1 MADGQHNQV
10 GPVEGST
17 ERHKFGM
24 GKNYVLIYSVGG
36 FLFGTLFP
44 LAAWSLDIYF
54 SGAGWS
60 WETIARFHQENFV
73 HYIVDFAPFGLAGFY
88 AVMGNMRTHAAARG
102 SLLADLLTNMEGG
115 VFTLSPDFEIIAR
128 NQRLFDLLS
137 IPQGLG
143 SMGGSAEPIF
153 RVMVERGDFGKG
165 PVEERLKDVL
175 DTIKSITDRR
185 TDTSSHEGR
194 ILETRYSRLSD
205 GRLVGIVM
213 DVTENHRIRKEIEAK
228 NAILVTVLDSLDQG
242 IFAFDGDLSMIA
254 WNEKLKTIRDYPDDL
269 VGEGVAFE
277 RLMQHDIARHEFG
290 AGDPEEMLLNKISKA
305 SEFTPHAFE
314 RQRNDGTFIEVRGGP
329 LPGGGFVS
337 TFADITARKEA
348 EREVAE
354 KEALLRLAM
363 ESMTDGMYVL
373 DADTCYLAFN
383 NKYLEL
389 VDLPMGAIK
398 IGDPNE
404 TVIRQLVQSG
414 YYGEGDVDTIVK
426 ARLDFLRSPD
436 YDEVEVISPD
446 GRVVLAR
453 KSPLKTGGCVV
464 TLTDISEQ
472 KKVEEILRNARDQAQ
487 ALAEAKTQFVAVVSH
502 EVRTPMNGVLGMA
515 RLLQDADLRPDH
527 AQNVDVI
534 ISASESLVRILDDLL
549 DLSKLEADKI
559 EYDMAPFLP
568 TDIAEHAVALLSG
581 MTREKGLILQDE
593 IDQNV
598 PPVLIGDAHRIRQV
612 LVNLISNAVKFTESG
627 AVALSIE
634 LVEVID
640 NSATVRFAVTDNGK
654 GIAPEIQEK
663 LFSAYEQGGAQ
674 VARKYGGTG
683 LGLTISRQL
692 VEGMGGK
699 INVESHPGKGST
711 FWFTLTLPIDSQ
723 ADPASLREASD
734 VVVERTNLRKGDRP
748 LNILQVEDDD
758 ISRTV
763 IEQTLA
769 KVGHSVRSVG
779 DGLEALAMLQ
789 KRNFDLILM
798 DRHMPNLNGIETTKR
813 IRRMKG
819 LEADLPII
827 GITAGARE
835 DELQECLDAGFNV
848 VLTKPVDGRE
858 LCATIGRLAQNG
870 ARAAVLVADHPILV
884 VDDTP
889 INLIVADAQLT
900 RLGLDCHVFSSGPEA
915 LAAYAENDY
924 AAVLV
929 DIMMPNMDGIEL
941 TTAIRH
947 MEIEKDF
954 DRRPIIAMTGFVDD
968 GEEEAFRNVGGD
980 DFLVKPVVFEDLSA
994 SLAHWL
1000 HASEFDALKDANEA
1014 GAENGQAI
1022 DLGKLADIIG
1032 TDEVKALDDVLGML
1046 LGYLDPLSKSLRSAY
1061 DARDKTTLREAA
1073 HTAKGAAANAAAIT
1087 LHNQLKELEISSLA
1101 GDWAYLEIQIMSVER
1116 EFRRVEAFIHESLG

>member
-1 MADGQHNQV
+1 MADGQQNQ
-10 GPVEGST
+10 GEPVEGST
-17 ERHKFGM
+17 ERHIFGI
-24 GKNYVLIYSVGG
+24 GKDYVLIYAFGG

-44 LAAWSLDIYF
+44 LAAWTLEIYF
-54 SGAGWS
+54 SGATWS

-73 HYIVDFAPFGLAGFY
+73 HYIVDIAPFGLSGFY
-88 AVMGNMRTHAAARG
+88 AVMGNMRSHATARG

-115 VFTLSPDFEIIAR
+115 VFTLSPDFELVAR
-128 NQRLFDLLS
+128 NQRLFDLLGL
-137 IPQGLG
+137 PQDIGT
-143 SMGGSAEPIF
+143 MGESAEPIF
-153 RVMVERGDFGKG
+153 RAMVERGDFGKG
-165 PVEERLKDVL
+165 PVEEVLKEVL
-175 DTIKSITDRR
+175 DTITSFPDRHIY
-185 TDTSSHEGR
+185 TSAHDGR

-205 GRLVGIVM
+205 GRLVGIVI
-213 DVTENHRIRKEIEAK
+213 DVSENHRIRKEIEAK

-242 IFAFDGDLSMIA
+242 IFAFDGDLRMIA

-277 RLMQHDIARHEFG
+277 SLMQHDIARQEFG

-348 EREVAE
+348 EGEVAE

-363 ESMTDGMYVL
+363 ENMTDGMFVL
-373 DADTCYLAFN
+373 DADTHYLAFN
-383 NKYLEL
+383 SKYLEL
-389 VDLPMGAIK
+389 VDLPPDTVEVGE
-398 IGDPNE
+398 PNE
-404 TVIRQLVQSG
+404 KVIRLLAKSG
-414 YYGEGDVDTIVK
+414 YYGDDDVEAIVK
-426 ARLDFLRSPD
+426 TRLDFLRSPN
-436 YDEVEVISPD
+436 YGEVEATSPN

-464 TLTDISEQ
+464 ILTDITER
-472 KKVEEILRNARDQAQ
+472 KKAEEVLRNARDQAQ

-527 AQNVDVI
+527 AQNVNVI

-559 EYDMAPFLP
+559 EYDAVPFLP
-568 TDIAEHAVALLSG
+568 TDVAEQAVALLSG
-581 MTREKGLILQDE
+581 MTREKGLLLQDQ
-593 IDQNV
+593 IDEDV

-627 AVALSIE
+627 AVALSVK

-640 NSATVRFAVTDNGK
+640 NTATVRFAVTDNGK
-654 GIAPEIQEK
+654 GIDPEIQEK

-692 VEGMGGK
+692 VEGMGGE
-699 INVESHPGKGST
+699 ISVESNPDSGST
-711 FWFTLTLPIDSQ
+711 FWFTLTMPIDSQ
-723 ADPASLREASD
+723 ADPASLRDASD
-734 VVVERTNLRKGDRP
+734 AVIERTNLRRGDVA

-763 IEQTLA
+763 VEQTLA
-769 KVGHSVRSVG
+769 KVGHNVRSVG
-779 DGLEALAMLQ
+779 DGVEALAMLE

-813 IRRMKG
+813 IRQMKG
-819 LEADLPII
+819 LEADLPIV

-835 DELQECLDAGFNV
+835 DELQECLDAGFTV

-858 LCATIGRLAQNG
+858 LCATIGRLAQKG
-870 ARAAVLVADHPILV
+870 TRAPVLIADHPILV

-889 INLIVADAQLT
+889 INLIVAEAQLS
-900 RLGLDCHVFSSGPEA
+900 RLGLDCHVVGSGVEA
-915 LAAYAENDY
+915 LAVYAENDY

-929 DIMMPNMDGIEL
+929 DIMMPIMDGIEL
-941 TTAIRH
+941 TSEIRR
-947 MEIEKDF
+947 MEEEKDF

-968 GEEEAFRNVGGD
+968 GEEAAFRNVGGD
-980 DFLVKPVVFEDLSA
+980 DFLVKPVVYEDLSA

-1000 HASEFDALKDANEA
+1000 HATEFDAAKAA
-1014 GAENGQAI
+1014 RQASAENGQPI
-1022 DLGKLADIIG
+1022 DLGKLAEIIG
-1032 TDEVKALDDVLGML
+1032 TDEVKALDDVMGML

-1061 DARDKTTLREAA
+1061 EARNKTDLREAA
-1073 HTAKGAAANAAAIT
+1073 HTAKGAAANAAAIN
-1087 LHNQLKELEISSLA
+1087 LHNQLKELETSSLA

-1116 EFRRVEAFIHESLG
+1116 EFRRVESFIHESLG